1 MEENK
6 GIDMSKYKKLDV
18 TSIIIN
24 GDKTKSVIKAEDIMK
39 NGKITVDMIVDYED
53 ITTNKDSIEDEK

>member
-6 GIDMSKYKKLDV
+6 DIDMSKYKKLDV

-24 GDKTKSVIKAEDIMK
+24 GDKTKNVIKAEDIMK